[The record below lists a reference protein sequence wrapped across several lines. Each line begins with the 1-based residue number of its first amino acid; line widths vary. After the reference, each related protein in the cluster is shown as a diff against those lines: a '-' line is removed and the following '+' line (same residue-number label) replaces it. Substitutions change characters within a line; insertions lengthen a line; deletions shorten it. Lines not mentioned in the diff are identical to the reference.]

1 MSEVG
6 GTATRTGAA
15 PRSGAGVRADGVGV
29 SVDGEVLLAPVSFE
43 LAAGAAL
50 AVTGPNGCGK
60 TTLLRVLAGLVRPTV
75 GAASVA
81 GTSADERRR
90 RFRASVAALVG
101 PPLLERDLTVREHL
115 VMVGA
120 SWGTAVPRARERA
133 DHLLETL
140 GAAGL
145 ARRFP
150 HELSSGQ
157 GQLCALALT
166 LARPC
171 QVLVLDEPEQRL
183 DAHRTAVVGSV
194 LRALVEGGTTVVMAC
209 HERALVEQVADEVLA
224 LDEQGWW
231 RDGDG

>member
-1 MSEVG
+1 MSA
-6 GTATRTGAA
+6 GTGAAARTGAE
-15 PRSGAGVRADGVGV
+15 VRADGVGV
-29 SVDGEVLLAPVSFE
+29 SVDGEVLLAPVSFA
-43 LAAGAAL
+43 LAAGRAL

-60 TTLLRVLAGLVRPTV
+60 TTLLRVLAGLARPTV

-81 GTSADERRR
+81 GTGADERRR
-90 RFRASVAALVG
+90 RFRSSVAALVG
-101 PPLLERDLTVREHL
+101 PPLLERDLTVHEHL

-120 SWGTAVPRARERA
+120 SWGTTVPRARERA
-133 DHLLETL
+133 DQLLETL

-171 QVLVLDEPEQRL
+171 QVLLLDEPEQRL
-183 DAHRTAVVGSV
+183 DTHRTAVVGSV
-194 LRALVEGGTTVVMAC
+194 LRALVDEGTTLVMAC
-209 HERALVEQVADEVLA
+209 HDRALVELVADEVLA
-224 LDEQGWW
+224 LDEHPGWR
-231 RDGDG
+231 RDERG

>member
-1 MSEVG
+1 M
-6 GTATRTGAA
+6 GA
-15 PRSGAGVRADGVGV
+15 SVRADGVGV
-29 SVDGEVLLAPVSFE
+29 SVDGEVLLAPVTFE
-43 LAAGAAL
+43 LTAGGAL

-60 TTLLRVLAGLVRPTV
+60 TTLLRVLAGLLRPTV
-75 GAASVA
+75 GAATVD
-81 GTSADERRR
+81 GVRADERRR

-120 SWGTAVPRARERA
+120 SWGTTVPRAEQRA
-133 DHLLETL
+133 DHLLESL

-166 LARPC
+166 LTRPSE
-171 QVLVLDEPEQRL
+171 VLVLDEPEQRL
-183 DAHRTAVVGSV
+183 DARRTAVVGSV
-194 LRALVEGGTTVVMAC
+194 LRALVETGTTVVMAC
-209 HERALVEQVADEVLA
+209 HDRSLVEQVADEVLA
-224 LDEQGWW
+224 LDDEPGWR
-231 RDGDG
+231 RDGGG

>member
-1 MSEVG
+1 MDAG
-6 GTATRTGAA
+6 GDPPGAPA
-15 PRSGAGVRADGVGV
+15 DVRVDGVGV
-29 SVDGEVLLAPVSFE
+29 SVDGEVLLPATTFALP
-43 LAAGAAL
+43 AGRAL

-60 TTLLRVLAGLVRPTV
+60 TTLLRVLAGLARPTT
-75 GAASVA
+75 GTATIA

-90 RFRASVAALVG
+90 RFRGSVAALVG

-120 SWGTAVPRARERA
+120 SWGAGVPRAQERA
-133 DHLLETL
+133 DDLLERL

-157 GQLCALALT
+157 GQMCALALT

-171 QVLVLDEPEQRL
+171 EVLLMDEPEQRL
-183 DAHRTAVVGSV
+183 DERRTAVVREV
-194 LRALVEGGTTVVMAC
+194 LRDLVDAGTTLVMAC
-209 HERALVEQVADEVLA
+209 HDPALVDAVADEVLSF
-224 LDEQGWW
+224 DGS
-231 RDGDG
+231 GDGPTGERHEQHR